1 MLRGRFI
8 DYYYYPP
15 FAGQHK
21 KSVDGG
27 TSAFLPS
34 NLLTGGGAG
43 GTGGGS
49 PSHRG
54 LGLLSTSTANL
65 KKVYAAWLMRLRV
78 RTYLASLRVTDDLE
92 VLSQLSH
99 RAEPGANAPKE
110 ATPTPP
116 AKSTQ
121 PASGKIRVNLMCD
134 LPKLLKL
141 NKYQ

>member
-1 MLRGRFI
+1 MGFALWQIYKLLLLPF
-8 DYYYYPP
+8 

-27 TSAFLPS
+27 TSTFLPS
-34 NLLTGGGAG
+34 NLLTGG

-116 AKSTQ
+116 VKSTQ
-121 PASGKIRVNLMCD
+121 PASGKIRAKSLAF
-134 LPKLLKL
+134 
-141 NKYQ
+141 

>member
-1 MLRGRFI
+1 MSQIYRF
-8 DYYYYPP
+8 YYPP

-34 NLLTGGGAG
+34 NLLTGGAG
-43 GTGGGS
+43 GGGGGS

-54 LGLLSTSTANL
+54 LGLFSTSTANL

-121 PASGKIRVNLMCD
+121 PASGKIRAKSLMRFD
-134 LPKLLKL
+134 KATETK
-141 NKYQ
+141 